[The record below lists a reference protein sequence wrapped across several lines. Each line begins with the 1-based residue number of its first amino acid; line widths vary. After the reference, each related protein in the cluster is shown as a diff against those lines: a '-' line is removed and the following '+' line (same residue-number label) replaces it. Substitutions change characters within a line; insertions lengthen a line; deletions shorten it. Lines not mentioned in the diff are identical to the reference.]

1 MASDIMAQAAIATN
15 DVDLQTQLG
24 LKSFLQGCAQ
34 KHWPGAASP
43 SF

>member
-24 LKSFLQGCAQ
+24 PQVVSSGCAQ
-34 KHWPGAASP
+34 KHWPRAAS
-43 SF
+43 